1 MTEITTQAPPDT
13 EPDAADASSIEGP
26 VPPARR
32 RAIDWRPILLEA
44 FFVVLGV
51 ALALAANEWRQ
62 GHVDRRRAGR
72 ALESIREE
80 LQTNR
85 QAVLGSAQYHMQ
97 LMDTLIAI
105 RRQAAAAGDASAPD
119 VRIFSRGFVDPASL
133 LSTAWE
139 TAVATDAIRH
149 MPHDDVLVLAR
160 MYEQQRGY
168 ARQGEQ
174 VGTLI
179 YGEIFARGTS
189 GVTRNYANL
198 TSIISTFW
206 FRECGLLLAYD
217 RALANLPGAGPSEP
231 AEMPA
236 RCRRVGGG

>member
-1 MTEITTQAPPDT
+1 MTEITTHAPPAT
-13 EPDAADASSIEGP
+13 EASTAGASSIDAP
-26 VPPARR
+26 VSPHRR

-62 GHVDRRRAGR
+62 GQVDRRRADR

-105 RRQAAAAGDASAPD
+105 RRQTPAVGDAPAPD
-119 VRIFSRGFVDPASL
+119 VRMFSRGFVNPASL

-149 MPHDDVLVLAR
+149 MSHDDVLVLAR

-179 YGEIFARGTS
+179 YGEIFARGTA

-206 FRECGLLLAYD
+206 FRECELLLAYD
-217 RALANLPGAGPSEP
+217 RALAKLPGAGTSQPP
-231 AEMPA
+231 EMPA
-236 RCRRVGGG
+236 RCRRVGR